1 MVMKTVLIALL
12 ALSLILSA
20 GRIGLFETAPGNA
33 SHVVAP
39 GRASAAL
46 EYSKAWPIQKAADH
60 PSVRWYE
67 RKNNTKRKGVAL
79 VIHGLNC
86 RPNKM
91 ESIIAQMTEAGI
103 DCLNLSLRGHG
114 RNDAR
119 FSNTEGDE
127 ARMEAF
133 KSVTYPLWKNE
144 AYQAYQR
151 VETKSRLYDS
161 PLFFIGF
168 SMGGLLG
175 VDLFASNPK
184 VKFDRMVLFAPAVK
198 MRARNFILKILSPF
212 PGLVIPSAPGHT
224 AYLANRGTPM
234 AAYNALFDMYRHL
247 EDNPDPKI
255 NVPTLVFIDEQDEL
269 ISFSGLKN
277 MIRDQ
282 KLDQWRIH
290 PVIKDKTAT
299 AVKMHHLIIDEAS
312 VGNNMWQEMVR
323 LTIAHLSADAQS
335 AGPGE

>member
-1 MVMKTVLIALL
+1 MKTVSIALL
-12 ALSLILSA
+12 AASLILPA
-20 GRIGLFETAPGNA
+20 GSIGSFEAVASNRI
-33 SHVVAP
+33 SVVSSR
-39 GRASAAL
+39 RALAAL
-46 EYSKAWPIQKAADH
+46 EYSNAQPVQKATDQ
-60 PSVRWYE
+60 PNIRWYE
-67 RKNNTKRKGVAL
+67 RKTNTERKGLAL

-86 RPNKM
+86 RPGKLQ
-91 ESIIAQMTEAGI
+91 SIIAQMTEAGI

-114 RNDAR
+114 ENDAR
-119 FSNTEGDE
+119 LNNTEGAK
-127 ARMEAF
+127 ARMKAF
-133 KSVTYPLWKNE
+133 KSVTYPLWKTE
-144 AYQAYQR
+144 AYQAYEL
-151 VETKSRLYDS
+151 VEKKSRLYGS

-175 VDLFASNPK
+175 VDLFASNPR

-212 PGLVIPSAPGHT
+212 PGLVIPSAAGHT
-224 AYLANRGTPM
+224 SYLANRGTPM

-255 NVPTLVFIDEQDEL
+255 NVPTLVFIDEKDEL

-282 KLDQWRIH
+282 NLDRWKIH
-290 PVIKDKTAT
+290 PVVKDNTAT

-312 VGNNMWQEMVR
+312 VGNTMWQEIVR
-323 LTIAHLSADAQS
+323 LTIAHLLADGQS
-335 AGPGE
+335 AVPGE